1 MNIINGD
8 LQLGLTYTL
17 TPSVY
22 LTGPSMV
29 FPNRFVPQNYPSERE
44 INLETSFR
52 DLQDRYA
59 ILMQENSELKVKM
72 EEMRLSAA
80 ERENRPQM
88 ASNRRKFIRRK
99 EDELDK
105 KYKCCFDRCK
115 K

>member
-52 DLQDRYA
+52 GLQQRYD
-59 ILMQENSELKVKM
+59 ILMQENEELKNKM
-72 EEMRLSAA
+72 EEMRLSAIESQTRA
-80 ERENRPQM
+80 QNG
-88 ASNRRKFIRRK
+88 SGRRKFIRRK